1 MKQYLFLTCLTSLT
15 CIMIMNIVAQKST
28 PLRHS
33 ILIDEYAWKR
43 LGTGIVVENTRL
55 IIRSERPM

>member
-15 CIMIMNIVAQKST
+15 CIMSIVAQKST
-28 PLRHS
+28 PSRHS
-33 ILIDEYAWKR
+33 ILIDEYAWRR